1 MYIFSIKNEPMSES
15 EHGQG
20 ALNTA
25 EWGKGMMKSITGK

>member
-1 MYIFSIKNEPMSES
+1 MYIFSIKNKPMS
-15 EHGQG
+15 GQG